1 MRLIRAVDR
10 WNTALSICF
19 AFVLIGAIGA
29 IDYVTGYQLSF
40 SFFYFL
46 PLFLPAWKGGR
57 WLGLAGSLLCALV
70 WAIANTSAGQVF
82 SSRFTMYWNIG
93 SRFLTFAVMTL
104 LLSFLKSFIVHLE
117 SISRT
122 DHLTGAA
129 NSRAFREQLGGEIER
144 GRRHQRPFSLSYLDL
159 DNFKYVNDSLGHA
172 TGDSLLKVVVST
184 IRSHVR
190 TTDFVARLGG
200 DEFGVILSEADQSGA
215 RVAIGR
221 IRSGVVQEMESKGW
235 PVTMS
240 VGCLTCLDARFTAEE
255 LIRRADELMYEA
267 KLKGK
272 DMASFASLP
281 ISGTGS

>member
-1 MRLIRAVDR
+1 MRLLHTVER
-10 WNTALSICF
+10 WNTALSVCLAF
-19 AFVLIGAIGA
+19 AVIGVIGAM
-29 IDYVTGYQLSF
+29 DYLTGYRLSF
-40 SFFYFL
+40 SFFYLL
-46 PLFLPAWKGGR
+46 PLFLLAWKGGR
-57 WLGLAGSLLCALV
+57 WLGLAGSVVCAVV
-70 WAIANTSAGQVF
+70 WAIANTAAGQVF
-82 SSRFTMYWNIG
+82 SSPFNMYWNVG
-93 SRFLTFAVMTL
+93 SRFLTFAVTTL
-104 LLSFLKSFIVHLE
+104 LLSFLKRFIVDLE

-172 TGDSLLKVVVST
+172 TGDTLLKIVVLT

-190 TTDFVARLGG
+190 TTDLVARLGG
-200 DEFGVILSEADQSGA
+200 DEFGLILSEADQSGA

-221 IRSGVVQEMESKGW
+221 IRSGVVREMESKGW

-240 VGCLTCLDARFTAEE
+240 VGCLTCLDAHFTVEE
-255 LIRRADELMYEA
+255 LIRKADELMYEA
-267 KLKGK
+267 KLRGK

-281 ISGTGS
+281 VPGE